1 MSKSDN
7 RGIKIYLDT
16 TDYKQGIDEIVAQT
30 AKYKKELQELESSG
44 KGTSKTAETL
54 RTRIESLQRQEKEH
68 AARLKETARILGNLS
83 GATYNEL
90 LAAKRK
96 LQAELRLE
104 QRGTERYNATLV
116 QYKKVCAEVTRAQ
129 REMRVE
135 LGCQATAWGRAAG
148 FLNKY
153 IGLVAAAGGLSFQV
167 DRLRRDRDRRED
179 VKADVQ
185 ALTGLSEENIE
196 WLESQAVRLST
207 TVTESGVRIRQSATE
222 ILEAYKLVGSAKPEL
237 LENKEALAA
246 VTEQTLILASASGM
260 TLKDAVDAVTLSLN
274 QYGAGADQAGRYA
287 NVMAAGSKYGAAAV
301 ESVTKAVTKSGVAAS
316 SANVPIEQLVG
327 TIETLAEKGIK
338 DEVAGTGLKKFFL
351 TLQTGADDT
360 NPKIVG
366 LETALDNLQKKQLS
380 AARIKKMFG
389 EEGYNVASVLINE
402 AEKVKYYTEAVTDT
416 GVALEQASVKSQT
429 AAAKLAQAKNQMFEM
444 GVELMDKLSPALAHA
459 AGGATRL
466 AGVLSGLVG
475 FLAKHSR
482 LIVTVTSGIAAY
494 SATVKLAAL
503 YETRFKNAKLLSLAT
518 DKLVEKWAKIRLAST
533 LALSAAKYKLKGNTD
548 LASAAMASLNATMK
562 GNVLGLVISLLATAG
577 VALWQFSR
585 RTKESADAGQR
596 FQGELIKEQRSLDN
610 VFGALRRTGE
620 GTEER
625 RRLVNLVNETYGK
638 YLPNLLTEHSSLND
652 INEAY
657 KRINTSIQ
665 TQIALKI
672 KNQAI
677 DEVVSES
684 VKNQA
689 DTLEKMSEK
698 LTGALGNGKLA
709 GMAIEDIK
717 RITAEYNKA
726 GAKWQTA
733 WGQAYHSISAKYF
746 NKQSLGN
753 KMAGYIEDYVKEVY
767 KMNKQISRTEAKFR
781 PFTGDGGNQSPVG
794 TTPDVVV
801 TATKKGGGTGE
812 DGEKDKLLK
821 ARLEKEKMRYEREQ
835 SELKKIYLAGNDET
849 LQTEKQFQERML
861 LLKEDYLRRSISA
874 AGAGTKEG
882 IAFQNQLDDLKLE
895 QKRAAL
901 QKQIDEEKA
910 AYERQQ
916 QELKELYVSG
926 RDKSL
931 DSEETYNKA
940 MEQLA
945 IRHLE
950 RMLSISGLSAEQ
962 QKQIQRQLTDF
973 KVKCVKE
980 EQAAQKKAKEEENK
994 KIEEQT
1000 KKEQQQYRERLNTY
1014 KQYGEEFGNA
1024 VGAVIAGQ
1032 ENAMQAF
1039 ADTMIDILFDILGK
1053 IVEAEIIKVTT
1064 THIGAQS
1071 RAQAEALAMPDSVAT
1086 FGASG
1091 AARAAVLTGL
1101 IMASLAAARSA
1112 LKGMVGRSSG
1122 SDSSGSPTSGAPEAP
1137 KRAAVTVSQWASGRY
1152 NVIGEDDGLPY
1163 RDVPYIGPAP
1173 TGIVRR
1179 TSLVSETGAELIVN
1193 AEDLA
1198 RLQKH
1203 INYPLVLSAIN
1214 DARSGHVPQ
1223 RAAGNYGPIDT
1234 GAPPSRPSADPS
1246 PVAPSDLAALVRELQ
1261 ALVRTLRNLKAY
1273 VTLSD
1278 IRRAEEI
1285 DEKARKPFT
1294 RSEH

>member
-135 LGCQATAWGRAAG
+135 VGCQGTVWGRAAG
-148 FLNKY
+148 FVNKY
-153 IGLVAAAGGLSFQV
+153 IGLLGGLLGTVTGFSLTLRRSVDDYAQMSEVMAGVKKYTGMADEAVKDLNESLKLIDTRTSRERLNELAQDAGRLGLKGKRDILEFVEAADMINVALGEDLGADAVKNIGKLAQMFGEDKTLGLRGAMLATGSAINEVAQNSSAAEPYLVDFTARLAGTGKQAGISQTAIMGYASVLDQDMQQVEMSATALQSVIMKVYQEPAKFARMAGKDVREFTDLLKKDANEAILQLLENLGAKGGLQQLAPIFKEMKLDGVRASGVLNTLAANTDRIRQEQERANTAYKEGTSIINEFNVQNNTVKARLEKAKKAFHEVSVELGEKLQPLMSHAISAAELFVRALNLLIGILGKYSSVLAPLAATIAAYTLASKAQIIEEKLKVFWTEKVIAAMKRMYAVMMRNPYLAVAAAVVTLITALRNMNKELSEAE
-167 DRLRRDRDRRED
+167 RMEKMLTGIRDRASESVRSERSEVEQLLSVARDENRSKAEREAAIRRLND
-179 VKADVQ
+179 
-185 ALTGLSEENIE
+185 LSPEYLGSLS
-196 WLESQAVRLST
+196 LET
-207 TVTESGVRIRQSATE
+207 I
-222 ILEAYKLVGSAKPEL
+222 
-237 LENKEALAA
+237 N
-246 VTEQTLILASASGM
+246 TEQATR
-260 TLKDAVDAVTLSLN
+260 AVNSYIDSL
-274 QYGAGADQAGRYA
+274 
-287 NVMAAGSKYGAAAV
+287 
-301 ESVTKAVTKSGVAAS
+301 
-316 SANVPIEQLVG
+316 
-327 TIETLAEKGIK
+327 
-338 DEVAGTGLKKFFL
+338 L
-351 TLQTGADDT
+351 TL
-360 NPKIVG
+360 
-366 LETALDNLQKKQLS
+366 EE
-380 AARIKKMFG
+380 IK
-389 EEGYNVASVLINE
+389 
-402 AEKVKYYTEAVTDT
+402 
-416 GVALEQASVKSQT
+416 
-429 AAAKLAQAKNQMFEM
+429 QAKNKINELNERKEEIRKN
-444 GVELMDKLSPALAHA
+444 GVENSIWEVGVAKAANILNQLKLS
-459 AGGATRL
+459 AGFTTDAWADHVL
-466 AGVLSGLVG
+466 DKFINKGV
-475 FLAKHSR
+475 
-482 LIVTVTSGIAAY
+482 
-494 SATVKLAAL
+494 
-503 YETRFKNAKLLSLAT
+503 N
-518 DKLVEKWAKIRLAST
+518 
-533 LALSAAKYKLKGNTD
+533 
-548 LASAAMASLNATMK
+548 
-562 GNVLGLVISLLATAG
+562 
-577 VALWQFSR
+577 
-585 RTKESADAGQR
+585 
-596 FQGELIKEQRSLDN
+596 ELRSLDREIQ
-610 VFGALRRTGE
+610 ALNGHI
-620 GTEER
+620 EESR
-625 RRLVNLVNETYGK
+625 
-638 YLPNLLTEHSSLND
+638 
-652 INEAY
+652 
-657 KRINTSIQ
+657 
-665 TQIALKI
+665 
-672 KNQAI
+672 
-677 DEVVSES
+677 
-684 VKNQA
+684 
-689 DTLEKMSEK
+689 EK
-698 LTGALGNGKLA
+698 LIQL
-709 GMAIEDIK
+709 
-717 RITAEYNKA
+717 
-726 GAKWQTA
+726 
-733 WGQAYHSISAKYF
+733 
-746 NKQSLGN
+746 
-753 KMAGYIEDYVKEVY
+753 
-767 KMNKQISRTEAKFR
+767 EAKR
-781 PFTGDGGNQSPVG
+781 NAEKKTV
-794 TTPDVVV
+794 TT
-801 TATKKGGGTGE
+801 GGTGE
-812 DGEKDKLLK
+812 DKEKDKLLK

-916 QELKELYVSG
+916 QELKELYASG
-926 RDKSL
+926 KDENL
-931 DSEETYNKA
+931 DSEAAYNDA

-945 IRHLE
+945 ILHLE

-1053 IVEAEIIKVTT
+1053 IVEAEIAKATATAV
-1064 THIGAQS
+1064 S
-1071 RAQAEALAMPDSVAT
+1071 AQARATAEAMAMPDSVAT

-1091 AARAAVLTGL
+1091 ATRAAVLTGL

-1223 RAAGNYGPIDT
+1223 RAAGNYGSIDT
-1234 GAPPSRPSADPS
+1234 GVPPARPAADPS